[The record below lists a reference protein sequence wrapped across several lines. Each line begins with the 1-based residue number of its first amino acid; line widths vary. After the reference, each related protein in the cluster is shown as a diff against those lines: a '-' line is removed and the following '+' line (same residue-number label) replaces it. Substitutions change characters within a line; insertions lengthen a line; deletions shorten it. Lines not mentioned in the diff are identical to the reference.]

1 MSLKEDNHP
10 KKLLL
15 TVLIYEKLFVS
26 QVFSRAITFYRYYYS
41 NSHSFIN
48 SLIIFIS

>member
-10 KKLLL
+10 KELLL

-26 QVFSRAITFYRYYYS
+26 QVFSRAITFYRYYS

>member
-10 KKLLL
+10 KELLL

-26 QVFSRAITFYRYYYS
+26 QVFSQFFKQSR
-41 NSHSFIN
+41 FIDIIIQILTRL
-48 SLIIFIS
+48 LIL